1 METLLASCAPPR
13 ILSGRESPSSSRPGG
28 KILLLLL
35 NAPVHDSM
43 GRACFNGFNG
53 ARFPPTRLR
62 RLMLSEPA
70 GGPPG
75 FTFVG
80 GDGGCIIIEVFKED
94 STLDST

>member
-80 GDGGCIIIEVFKED
+80 GTGVVLSLKYLKKIPH
-94 STLDST
+94 